1 MIPAIII
8 PTALIICS
16 TFFITTQKTS
26 ALQYEMLDN
35 NVNYILAKS
44 EADNQTI
51 SALDMADVALYQDA
65 TKQGVLLDIAKN
77 LTPNASVAIID
88 TGQQTIIYSSPQDQ
102 TLTIDNTQMLTMTRT
117 NSGRAE
123 YLLTSTAGETTHVVA
138 AYQGYPDW
146 NWVIVSFVDKHH
158 LFTYVQDALIL
169 SIIIA
174 VSFLIITSLAVYQL
188 SRTIAKDISALDDGA
203 RQMTT
208 DNLDVTIVVRGHSE
222 LASLA
227 DSFNTMAARTKKT
240 QGLLH
245 DALNEAKLAETEI
258 QASKK
263 QYYDLIEGTPDLV
276 SRVDLQGRIL
286 FVNHAAKAV
295 FGLSAAECVGRSTI
309 GFVHPE
315 SLQATLEGYAQW
327 IKDPAS
333 TLTFENRLR
342 DVDGEARYMAWSMHV
357 EYGEDGNICNL
368 ASFARNITEQK
379 HNELERAKLEDEL
392 RQSHKMKA
400 VGQLA
405 GGVAHDFNNML
416 GVIIGHAELA
426 LSRPDVD
433 NPFTADFESILK
445 AANHSADLSRQLL
458 TFARKQAIE
467 PQVMNLNDSVN
478 SMFMMLKRLIGENVN
493 LTFDAGADLW
503 MSRVDHAQID
513 QVLANLCVNSRDAID
528 DIGSISITTTNISMQ
543 QHHNLTE
550 SAPFPAGDYVRL
562 SVVDDGKGIETN
574 VMAHIFEP
582 FYTTKDINMGT
593 GLGLATVF
601 GAVKQNKG
609 FIEVI
614 SESDKG
620 GTAFHIFFP
629 REIATVSTPTE
640 KASKATPSGQET
652 ILIVEDDKMLLDLEA
667 TMLKKIGY
675 KVIAAQTVNLAQQI
689 ATKNPGDIHLLLTDV
704 IMPEMNGWDLSVEIR
719 ALRPEIKVLFMSGYT
734 ADIIAPQGVMSE
746 EVHFLQKPFSS
757 QSLNIKVREAL
768 SD

>member
-1 MIPAIII
+1 
-8 PTALIICS
+8 
-16 TFFITTQKTS
+16 
-26 ALQYEMLDN
+26 
-35 NVNYILAKS
+35 
-44 EADNQTI
+44 
-51 SALDMADVALYQDA
+51 
-65 TKQGVLLDIAKN
+65 
-77 LTPNASVAIID
+77 
-88 TGQQTIIYSSPQDQ
+88 
-102 TLTIDNTQMLTMTRT
+102 
-117 NSGRAE
+117 
-123 YLLTSTAGETTHVVA
+123 
-138 AYQGYPDW
+138 
-146 NWVIVSFVDKHH
+146 
-158 LFTYVQDALIL
+158 
-169 SIIIA
+169 
-174 VSFLIITSLAVYQL
+174 
-188 SRTIAKDISALDDGA
+188 
-203 RQMTT
+203 
-208 DNLDVTIVVRGHSE
+208 
-222 LASLA
+222 
-227 DSFNTMAARTKKT
+227 
-240 QGLLH
+240 
-245 DALNEAKLAETEI
+245 
-258 QASKK
+258 
-263 QYYDLIEGTPDLV
+263 
-276 SRVDLQGRIL
+276 
-286 FVNHAAKAV
+286 
-295 FGLSAAECVGRSTI
+295 
-309 GFVHPE
+309 
-315 SLQATLEGYAQW
+315 
-327 IKDPAS
+327 
-333 TLTFENRLR
+333 
-342 DVDGEARYMAWSMHV
+342 
-357 EYGEDGNICNL
+357 
-368 ASFARNITEQK
+368 
-379 HNELERAKLEDEL
+379 
-392 RQSHKMKA
+392 
-400 VGQLA
+400 
-405 GGVAHDFNNML
+405 
-416 GVIIGHAELA
+416 
-426 LSRPDVD
+426 
-433 NPFTADFESILK
+433 
-445 AANHSADLSRQLL
+445 
-458 TFARKQAIE
+458 
-467 PQVMNLNDSVN
+467 
-478 SMFMMLKRLIGENVN
+478 MFMMLKRLIGENVN